1 MSATPSDAPRLS
13 GDGGAVLVEL
23 ALVLPL
29 LVLLSIGVIEYGTAW
44 NDATALERSLLT
56 AGRVLSNEGNAR
68 QADQEALLAL
78 SAGLEPGT
86 RSEVRKVI
94 IYNATST
101 NQVPAN
107 CKSASTSGSPPYGVA
122 GSCNVYTES
131 QVTGALTGSFT
142 GANCTGGWD
151 ARWCPTTRVREPN
164 PNRVGIYA
172 EVHYD
177 PVTGLLPPG
186 GITLSR
192 YVVYQLEPPTA
203 GG

>member
-1 MSATPSDAPRLS
+1 MD
-13 GDGGAVLVEL
+13 
-23 ALVLPL
+23 
-29 LVLLSIGVIEYGTAW
+29 
-44 NDATALERSLLT
+44 DATAAERALLT

-94 IYNATST
+94 IYDATT
-101 NQVPAN
+101 NDIVPTA
-107 CKSASTSGSPPYGVA
+107 CKNASTSGSPPFGVA
-122 GSCNVYTES
+122 GTCNVYTGT
-131 QVTGALTGSFT
+131 QVETALSGSFT
-142 GANCTGGWD
+142 GANCVGGWD
-151 ARWCPTTRVREPN
+151 ARFCPTTRVREPN
-164 PNRVGIYA
+164 PGRVGIYI

-186 GITLSR
+186 GITIDR
-192 YVVYQLEPPTA
+192 YVVYQLEPPTV